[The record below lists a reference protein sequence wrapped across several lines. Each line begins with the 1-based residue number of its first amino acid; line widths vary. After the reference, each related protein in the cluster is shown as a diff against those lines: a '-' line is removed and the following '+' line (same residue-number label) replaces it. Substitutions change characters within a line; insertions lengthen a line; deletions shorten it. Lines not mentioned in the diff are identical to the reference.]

1 MSQITAAQVAGMMD
15 ISLLQPQFTRA
26 DIDVLIDQAIA
37 YKMASVCAKGYDVA
51 YCAKRLQGTGV
62 KVGGSAAFPHGNST
76 TKMKVEEAIA
86 NIDDGAEELDT
97 VLPIGLVRSGMYD
110 YAKAEL
116 AAVAEACHKR
126 GVIVKVIF
134 ENFYLTRDEIIRCCE
149 ICNAAGVDFVKTST
163 GYAGGGAKL
172 EDVELMR
179 RHAAPCIQVKA
190 AGGIRTLDDFMAY
203 YEAGVT
209 RQGTRAAAEIVDE
222 AVRRGW

>member
-15 ISLLQPQFTRA
+15 ISLLQPQFTRG
-26 DIDVLIDQAIA
+26 DIDILIDQAIA

-76 TKMKVEEAIA
+76 TQVKVYEALA
-86 NIDDGAEELDT
+86 NIDDGAEEVDT

-110 YAKAEL
+110 YAKSEL
-116 AAVAEACHKR
+116 AAIAEACHKR
-126 GVIVKVIF
+126 GVIVKVIL
-134 ENFYLTRDEIIRCCE
+134 ENFYLTPDEIIKCCE

-172 EDVELMR
+172 EDVTLMR
-179 RHAAPCIQVKA
+179 KHSDPRIQVKA
-190 AGGIRTLDDFMAY
+190 AGGIRTLDDFMSY

>member
-1 MSQITAAQVAGMMD
+1 MSQLTAAQIAGMMD
-15 ISLLQPQFTRA
+15 ISLLQPQFTRE
-26 DIDVLIDQAIA
+26 DIDILIDQAIS
-37 YKMASVCAKGYDVA
+37 YQMASVCAKGYDVA

-76 TKMKVEEAIA
+76 TKAKVEEAII

-116 AAVAEACHKR
+116 DAIVEACHKR

-134 ENFYLTRDEIIRCCE
+134 ENFYLTDQEIIKCCE
-149 ICNAAGVDFVKTST
+149 ISNAAGVDFVKTST

-172 EDVELMR
+172 EDVKLMR
-179 RHAAPCIQVKA
+179 QHCDPKIQVKA
-190 AGGIRTLDDFMAY
+190 AGGIRTLEDTIAY

-222 AVRRGW
+222 ARRRGW

>member
-1 MSQITAAQVAGMMD
+1 MSQLTAAQIAGMMD
-15 ISLLQPQFTRA
+15 ISLLQPQFTRD
-26 DIDVLIDQAIA
+26 DIDQLIDQAIK
-37 YKMASVCAKGYDVA
+37 YKMASVCAKGYDAA

-76 TKMKVEEAIA
+76 TKMKVAEALA

-116 AAVAEACHKR
+116 DAIVEACHKR
-126 GVIVKVIF
+126 NVIVKVIF
-134 ENFYLTRDEIIRCCE
+134 ENYFLTPEEIIKCCE
-149 ICNAAGVDFVKTST
+149 ISNAAGVDFVKTST
-163 GYAGGGAKL
+163 GYTPTGAKL
-172 EDVELMR
+172 EDVKLMR
-179 RHAAPCIQVKA
+179 AHTDPKIQVKA
-190 AGGIRTLDDFMAY
+190 AGGIRTLEDFMAY

>member
-1 MSQITAAQVAGMMD
+1 MSQLTASQIAGMMD

-26 DIDVLIDQAIA
+26 EIDVLIDQAIK
-37 YKMASVCAKGYDVA
+37 YKMASVCAKGYDVS

-86 NIDDGAEELDT
+86 NINDGAVELDT

-110 YAKAEL
+110 YAKKEL
-116 AAVAEACHKR
+116 EEIAEACHKR
-126 GVIVKVIF
+126 DTIVKVIF
-134 ENFYLTRDEIIRCCE
+134 ENCYLTAEEIIRCCE
-149 ICNAAGVDFVKTST
+149 ICNEAGVDFVKTST
-163 GYAGGGAKL
+163 GYAPGGAKL
-172 EDVELMR
+172 EDVKIMR
-179 RHAAPCIQVKA
+179 QYAAPRIQVKA
-190 AGGIRTLDDFMAY
+190 AGGIRTLEDFMAY
-203 YEAGVT
+203 YDAGVT

>member
-97 VLPIGLVRSGMYD
+97 VLPIGLVRSGRYD

-116 AAVAEACHKR
+116 DAVAEACHKR

>member
-1 MSQITAAQVAGMMD
+1 MSQLTAAQIAGMMD
-15 ISLLQPQFTRA
+15 ISLLQPQFTRD
-26 DIDVLIDQAIA
+26 DIDQLIDQAIK

-76 TKMKVEEAIA
+76 TKMKVAEALA

-116 AAVAEACHKR
+116 DAIVEACRKR
-126 GVIVKVIF
+126 NVIVKVIF
-134 ENFYLTRDEIIRCCE
+134 ENYFLPPEEITKCCE
-149 ICNAAGVDFVKTST
+149 ISNAAGVDFVKTTT
-163 GYAGGGAKL
+163 GYTPTGAKL
-172 EDVELMR
+172 EDVKLMR
-179 RHAAPCIQVKA
+179 AHTDPKIQVKA
-190 AGGIRTLDDFMAY
+190 AGGIRTLEDFMAY

-209 RQGTRAAAEIVDE
+209 RQGTRAAAEIVAE

>member
-1 MSQITAAQVAGMMD
+1 MSQLTSSQIAGMMD
-15 ISLLQPQFTRA
+15 ISLLQPQFTRD
-26 DIDVLIDQAIA
+26 DIDVLIDQAIK

-76 TKMKVEEAIA
+76 TRMKVEEAIE
-86 NIDDGAEELDT
+86 NINDGAEELDT

-116 AAVAEACHKR
+116 DAIAEACHKR
-126 GVIVKVIF
+126 NVIVKVIF
-134 ENFYLTRDEIIRCCE
+134 ENYFLTPEEIIKCCE
-149 ICNAAGVDFVKTST
+149 ISNAAGVDFVKTST
-163 GYAGGGAKL
+163 GYTPTGAKL
-172 EDVELMR
+172 EDVKIMR
-179 RHAAPCIQVKA
+179 AHADPHIQVKA
-190 AGGIRTLDDFMAY
+190 AGGIRTLEDFMAY
-203 YEAGVT
+203 YDAGVT

>member
-97 VLPIGLVRSGMYD
+97 VLPIGLVRSGMYA
-110 YAKAEL
+110 YATAEL
-116 AAVAEACHKR
+116 DAGAEACHKR

>member
-97 VLPIGLVRSGMYD
+97 VLPLGLVRSGMYD

-116 AAVAEACHKR
+116 DAVAEACHKR

>member
-1 MSQITAAQVAGMMD
+1 MSQLTAAQIAGMMD
-15 ISLLQPQFTRA
+15 ISLLQPQFTRD
-26 DIDVLIDQAIA
+26 DIDQLIDQAIK

-76 TKMKVEEAIA
+76 TKMKVAEALA

-116 AAVAEACHKR
+116 DAIVEACHKR
-126 GVIVKVIF
+126 NVIVKVIF
-134 ENFYLTRDEIIRCCE
+134 ENYFLTPEEIIKCCE
-149 ICNAAGVDFVKTST
+149 ISNAAGVDFVKTST
-163 GYAGGGAKL
+163 GYTPTGAKL
-172 EDVELMR
+172 EDVKLMR
-179 RHAAPCIQVKA
+179 VHTDPKIQVKA
-190 AGGIRTLDDFMAY
+190 AGGIRTLEDFMAY